1 MTKRVTTPTLQ
12 EMKRSGSKIAMAT
25 AYDYPSARVVDE
37 AGTDIILV
45 GDSLGMV
52 VLGYDNTL
60 RVTLEEMIHHGKA
73 VVRGSK
79 RAMVVIDLPFM
90 TYQVSK
96 EEAVRNAGRAVQETG
111 APAVKLEG
119 GAGMAKTVGRIVRAG
134 IPVIGHIG
142 LTPQS
147 VGRLGGYVV
156 QGKDEQIAR
165 QLIKDALALQ
175 AAGACSIVLEAVPWQ
190 LAQLI
195 TEQLAIPTIGIG
207 AGAHCD
213 GQVLVYHDI
222 LGLQTDIRPKFVKQY
237 GAFFSPMAEAVRSY
251 VNEVKAA
258 AFPAPEHSYT
268 MDEEIVR
275 KLREEYGN
283 HQTDPPVKRKN

>member
-1 MTKRVTTPTLQ
+1 MTKKVTTLTLQ
-12 EMKRSGSKIAMAT
+12 EMKKSGHKIAMAT

-52 VLGYDNTL
+52 VLGYENTL
-60 RVTLEEMIHHGKA
+60 RVTLDEMIHHGKA

-90 TYQVSK
+90 TYQVSR

-119 GAGMAKTVGRIVRAG
+119 GKEMARTVERIVRAG

-147 VGRLGGYVV
+147 VGQLGGYFV
-156 QGKDEQIAR
+156 QGKDEKIAR
-165 QLIKDALALQ
+165 QLIRDALSLQ
-175 AAGACSIVLEAVPWQ
+175 EAGACSIVLEAVPWQ

-195 TEQLAIPTIGIG
+195 TEELAIPTIGIG
-207 AGAHCD
+207 AGVHCD

-222 LGLQTDIRPKFVKQY
+222 LGLQTDLRPRFIKQY
-237 GAFFSPMAEAVRSY
+237 GTFFNPMVEAVRTY
-251 VNEVKAA
+251 VSEVRQAV
-258 AFPAPEHSYT
+258 FPSAEHSYT
-268 MDEEIVR
+268 MDEEVIR
-275 KLREEYGN
+275 RLRE
-283 HQTDPPVKRKN
+283 D

>member
-1 MTKRVTTPTLQ
+1 MTKKVTTLTLQ
-12 EMKRSGSKIAMAT
+12 EMKKTGNKIAMAT
-25 AYDYPSARVVDE
+25 AYDYPSARIADE
-37 AGTDIILV
+37 AGMDIILV

-52 VLGYDNTL
+52 VLGYENTL

-79 RAMVVIDLPFM
+79 RALVVIDLPFM
-90 TYQVSK
+90 TYQVSR

-119 GAGMAKTVGRIVRAG
+119 GADMAKTVGRIVRAG
-134 IPVIGHIG
+134 IPVVGHIG
-142 LTPQS
+142 LTPRS
-147 VGRLGGYVV
+147 VGQLGGYYV
-156 QGKDEQIAR
+156 QGKDEKNAK

-175 AAGACSIVLEAVPWQ
+175 DAGACSVVLEAVPWQ

-195 TEQLAIPTIGIG
+195 TEQLDIPTIGIG
-207 AGAHCD
+207 AGVYCD

-222 LGLQTDIRPKFVKQY
+222 LGLQTEIRPKFVKQY
-237 GAFFSPMAEAVRSY
+237 GAFFTPMTEAMRSY
-251 VNEVKAA
+251 INEVRGA
-258 AFPAPEHSYT
+258 AFPSAEHTYT

-275 KLREEYGN
+275 RLRE
-283 HQTDPPVKRKN
+283 D

>member
-1 MTKRVTTPTLQ
+1 MTKPVTILTLQ
-12 EMKRSGSKIAMAT
+12 EMKQNGHKIAMTT

-37 AGTDIILV
+37 AGVDIILV

-52 VLGYDNTL
+52 VLGYQNTL
-60 RVTLEEMIHHGKA
+60 RVTLEEMIHHSQA
-73 VVRGSK
+73 VVRGSQ

-96 EEAVRNAGRAVQETG
+96 EEAVRNAGRAIQETG
-111 APAVKLEG
+111 ALAVKLEG
-119 GAGMAKTVGRIVRAG
+119 GHGMAKTVKHIARAG
-134 IPVIGHIG
+134 IPVFGHIG

-147 VGRLGGYVV
+147 AGQLGGFLV
-156 QGKDEQIAR
+156 QGRDEKMAR

-175 AAGACSIVLEAVPWQ
+175 EAGACSIVLEAVPWQ

-207 AGAHCD
+207 AGVYCD
-213 GQVLVYHDI
+213 GQVLVYHDM
-222 LGLQTDIRPKFVKQY
+222 LGLQTDIRPKFIKLY
-237 GAFFSPMAEAVRSY
+237 GTFFSSMVEAVRSY
-251 VNEVKAA
+251 AKEVKEA

-275 KLREEYGN
+275 TLREEYGN
-283 HQTDPPVKRKN
+283 YQAHPPVKRKG

>member
-1 MTKRVTTPTLQ
+1 MTKKVTTLALQ
-12 EMKRSGSKIAMAT
+12 EMKKAGNKIAMAT
-25 AYDYPSARVVDE
+25 AYDYPSARIADE
-37 AGTDIILV
+37 AGIDIILV

-52 VLGYDNTL
+52 VLGYENTL

-79 RAMVVIDLPFM
+79 RALVVIDLPFM

-119 GAGMAKTVGRIVRAG
+119 GTEMAKTVGRIVRAG
-134 IPVIGHIG
+134 IPVVGHIG

-147 VGRLGGYVV
+147 VGQLGGYFV
-156 QGKDEQIAR
+156 QGKDEKIAK

-175 AAGACSIVLEAVPWQ
+175 EAGACSIVLEAIPWQ

-195 TEQLAIPTIGIG
+195 TEQLVIPTIGIG
-207 AGAHCD
+207 AGVHCD

-222 LGLQTDIRPKFVKQY
+222 LGLQTEIRPKFVKQY
-237 GAFFSPMAEAVRSY
+237 GAFFTPMAEAMRSY
-251 VNEVKAA
+251 VKEVREA
-258 AFPAPEHSYT
+258 AFPSAEHTYT
-268 MDEEIVR
+268 MDEEIIR
-275 KLREEYGN
+275 RLRE
-283 HQTDPPVKRKN
+283 D

>member
-1 MTKRVTTPTLQ
+1 MTKRVTTLTLQ
-12 EMKRSGSKIAMAT
+12 EMKKSGSKIAMAT

-52 VLGYDNTL
+52 VLGYENTL

-73 VVRGSK
+73 VVRGSR

-119 GAGMAKTVGRIVRAG
+119 GAEMAKTVGRIVRAG
-134 IPVIGHIG
+134 IPVVGHIG

-147 VGRLGGYVV
+147 VGQLGGYFV
-156 QGKDEQIAR
+156 QGKDEKIAR
-165 QLIKDALALQ
+165 QLIKDALTLQ
-175 AAGACSIVLEAVPWQ
+175 EEGACSIVLEAVPWQ

-207 AGAHCD
+207 AGVYCD

-222 LGLQTDIRPKFVKQY
+222 LGLQTDIRPKFIKQY
-237 GAFFSPMAEAVRSY
+237 GAFFTPLTEAVRSY
-251 VNEVKAA
+251 VNEVKEA
-258 AFPAPEHSYT
+258 AFPTLEHSYS
-268 MDEEIVR
+268 MDEEIIR
-275 KLREEYGN
+275 RLRE
-283 HQTDPPVKRKN
+283 D